1 MRSKILSIF
10 SDILV
15 VCELELLGGTHFSL
29 DGVKLS
35 ANASKEWSGTI
46 DELKHDRDQSHHD
59 GHDLRLGQKIVS
71 SPHGGILA

>member
-1 MRSKILSIF
+1 MRSEILSIF

-15 VCELELLGGTHFSL
+15 VCGLELLSGTHFSL

-35 ANASKEWSGTI
+35 ANASKVWSGTI